1 MTSPRVLSIKHLKV
15 KTRTSKKCFLSKT
28 ANSTVISF
36 VKKKKKKNKALS
48 LSVKN
53 NAQPLGVFDNK
64 KQTSHALTKTD
75 DLIQASS

>member
-36 VKKKKKKNKALS
+36 VKKKKKNKALS

-64 KQTSHALTKTD
+64 KQTSHALTKTE
-75 DLIQASS
+75 DLIPASS